1 MATHTEAE
9 DTLIS
14 TLLSNRPTV
23 DGIQIPLRSIKT
35 PNAPF
40 NAPKS
45 QLWMRIGVV
54 WDEARQLETGFD
66 GLDVAEG
73 TLFIDTFCELN
84 KGNKAYKQIQTQ
96 LIELYNKKRID
107 CVDIYNP
114 APRSIGVDESWYHY
128 QLQFTCRIAY

>member
-9 DTLIS
+9 DTLIT
-14 TLLSNRPTV
+14 TLLNNIPTV
-23 DGIQIPLRSIKT
+23 DGTPIPLSSIKT

-54 WDEARQLETGFD
+54 WDEASQLEAGFG

-73 TLFIDTFCELN
+73 TLFIDIFCELN
-84 KGNKAYKQIQTQ
+84 KGNKAYKEIQTQ
-96 LIELYNKKRID
+96 LIQLYNKKRIG
-107 CVDIYNP
+107 CVDVYSPI
-114 APRSIGVDESWYHY
+114 PRSIGVDESWYHY
-128 QLQFTCRIAY
+128 QLQFTCRITY